1 MTTCRQHTTE
11 EDSVEELSNVTF
23 DADLLATLEQTAAS
37 DHLDP
42 PSTFDA
48 KILDGA
54 AVLLFVPTAGISTF

>member
-1 MTTCRQHTTE
+1 M
-11 EDSVEELSNVTF
+11 EELSNVTF